1 MYLLSSR
8 CFINMSFVLNDFV
21 DSNNPIVLNLKKT
34 VQALYKD
41 VSKIF
46 EKYCIELK
54 NQEDKISSI
63 VGDRFGKI
71 FKSESIKIKDKFL
84 TGIENIEFKKEEQ
97 IWFTYQHYIK

>member
-21 DSNNPIVLNLKKT
+21 DSSNPIVTNLKKT

-41 VSKIF
+41 VSRKF
-46 EKYCIELK
+46 ETYCVELK
-54 NQEDKISSI
+54 KQEDKISSI

-71 FKSESIKIKDKFL
+71 FKSESIKTKDKFL

-97 IWFTYQHYIK
+97 IWFTYENYIK